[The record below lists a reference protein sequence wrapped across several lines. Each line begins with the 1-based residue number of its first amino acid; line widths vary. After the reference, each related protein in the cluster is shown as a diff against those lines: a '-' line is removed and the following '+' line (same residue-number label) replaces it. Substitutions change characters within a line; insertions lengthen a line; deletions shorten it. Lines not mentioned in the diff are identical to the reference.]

1 MNISLT
7 TIRNIAIALVIGFV
21 GHSAVQGVGAGIDSA
36 SSSLEARSAVI
47 DNATN
52 Q

>member
-7 TIRNIAIALVIGFV
+7 AIRNLAIALVIGFV

-36 SSSLEARSAVI
+36 SSSIEARSAAI
-47 DNATN
+47 DAATR
-52 Q
+52 

>member
-7 TIRNIAIALVIGFV
+7 AIRSLAIALVIGFV

-36 SSSLEARSAVI
+36 SSSIEARSAVI
-47 DNATN
+47 DAATR
-52 Q
+52 

>member
-7 TIRNIAIALVIGFV
+7 AIRNLAIALVIGFV

-36 SSSLEARSAVI
+36 SSSIEARSAVI
-47 DNATN
+47 DAVTR
-52 Q
+52 